1 VKLQDF
7 LVESWKTY
15 KVSSSP
21 KVLLYDFYLLSYI
34 SSLILDPGTRKDVG
48 LTGVGYSGKFFG
60 REGKELDEDIQYAQR
75 QLLPY
80 LGTKL
85 AQALFIAVC
94 AELRHVQ
101 DKNQPWSEFKHT
113 KNKTFKNYIRNYN
126 LMADKELKAFHP
138 TRDLE
143 RPELPTNEKGYTTSY
158 KAAKKAIKDTNGNV
172 IDFANMAADAFTD
185 LKWSQAYGGPKWAE
199 IAHGYVQLRRA
210 LDNYNP
216 QAPSPTSVSA
226 ENLIAAID
234 HAFDLEH
241 NTGTVLNKVAYF
253 DVEVEGYDWIKKALD
268 LKRDANMYDIAK
280 KASSDMRK
288 LGQEVLK
295 VAGMQDKQLKQVPAE
310 AGIPKK
316 VVKLQG
322 FGKKPETNKPA
333 FQVGDEVKVLG
344 NSKVTG
350 KVNQIVQS
358 SNGLLYHLTITSS
371 NVEFFPIGYTL
382 YNQQSNNLEKISG
395 KEPEPYE
402 KHSVDDIKSIFK
414 LACMRVTPQSMPE
427 QGVLAD
433 KSGIFLRKIIDVDE
447 LNDKIDLEIIGV
459 QNKGYKDLL
468 GNVSDFVLSD
478 VVKGCYL
485 VKDYFQTLASM
496 FYLVPNLTIKPNKK
510 MSSEIV
516 EPGMLPIGGLIKDKI
531 GDPEFVAQIVNVN
544 GPYKNVKVKVIA
556 VKDKKDEH
564 ELGKSYNYSFDNIGS
579 LFNLIE
585 KENEDEILK
594 GFIVDPSFKS
604 EEETSEFKTGDYVIR
619 KDGKNGGIV
628 TRVHHS
634 GNSLTYKILAAN
646 SKDKNAFS
654 LGNSIF
660 SYNVSIVKTS
670 KEFLKKVF
678 TLNIIRDKD
687 EGDKTDVQKYIDSL
701 TTKAKADEPVP
712 RDDDDIE
719 REVENIDT
727 GYYHTG
733 GYYMTNNRS
742 QIVKIYKITDDFVY
756 FTVIESKNKDA
767 VGGYHYLPI
776 EAFKKSVNFSFPRE
790 DVEYYKKKLDSK

>member
-1 VKLQDF
+1 MKLQDF

-60 REGKELDEDIQYAQR
+60 REGKELDEDIQYAQK

-101 DKNQPWSEFKHT
+101 DRNQQWSEFKHT

-143 RPELPTNEKGYTTSY
+143 RPELPTNEKGYTTSF
-158 KAAKKAIKDTNGNV
+158 KAAKKAIKDTDGNV

-185 LKWSQAYGGPKWAE
+185 LKWSQAYGGKKWAE

-216 QAPSPTSVSA
+216 QAPSPSSVSA

-253 DVEVEGYDWIKKALD
+253 DVEGEGYDWIKKALD

-288 LGQEVLK
+288 LGHEVLK
-295 VAGMQDKQLKQVPAE
+295 VAGMQDKQLKKVPAE

-322 FGKKPETNKPA
+322 FGKKPETTKAA
-333 FQVGDEVKVLG
+333 FQIGDEVEVKDVNDIKG
-344 NSKVTG
+344 IVVSFIQTPIGIFYSVKVTSSG
-350 KVNQIVQS
+350 DDYYLEGNTYSLWGEKLTKV
-358 SNGLLYHLTITSS
+358 G
-371 NVEFFPIGYTL
+371 E
-382 YNQQSNNLEKISG
+382 E
-395 KEPEPYE
+395 EPYE
-402 KHSVDDIKSIFK
+402 NHSVEEIKDIFK

-433 KSGIFLRKIIDVDE
+433 KNGYFLRKIIDVDE

-485 VKDYFQTLASM
+485 VKDYFPTLASM
-496 FYLVPNLTIKPNKK
+496 FYMAPNYDKKPNKK
-510 MSSEIV
+510 LSSEIV
-516 EPGMLPIGGLIKDKI
+516 EPGMLPIGGLLKDKV
-531 GDPEFVAQIVNVN
+531 DDNPEFVAQIVNVN
-544 GPYKNVKVKVIA
+544 GPNKNVKVKVIA

-564 ELGKSYNYSFDNIGS
+564 ELGKSYNYSFDNIGH
-579 LFNLIE
+579 LFNLID
-585 KENEDEILK
+585 KENEDEALK

-604 EEETSEFKTGDYVIR
+604 GEVTSEFKTGDYVIR
-619 KDGKNGGIV
+619 KDGKNGGVV

-634 GNSLTYKILAAN
+634 GKSLTYKILAGN
-646 SKDKNAFS
+646 FKSDG
-654 LGNSIF
+654 LGNSVF
-660 SYNVSIVKTS
+660 AYNESIVKSS

-678 TLNIIRDKD
+678 NLNIFRDKD
-687 EGDKTDVQKYIDSL
+687 EGEKSNVQKYIDSL
-701 TTKAKADEPVP
+701 TAKAKADEPVP
-712 RDDDDIE
+712 RDEDGDD
-719 REVENIDT
+719 NIQV
-727 GYYHTG
+727 GE
-733 GYYMTNNRS
+733 YYMIS
-742 QIVKIYKITDDFVY
+742 DEKMAVKVTEISDYVY
-756 FTVIESKNKDA
+756 VTVVAANKALKDLIGQSA
-767 VGGYHYLPI
+767 YYPI
-776 EAFKKSVNFSFPRE
+776 DMFEQSVNFSFPRE
-790 DVEYYKKKLDSK
+790 DVEYYQKKFDSE

>member
-1 VKLQDF
+1 MKLQDF

-60 REGKELDEDIQYAQR
+60 REGKELDEDIQYAQK

-101 DKNQPWSEFKHT
+101 DRNQQWSEFKHT

-143 RPELPTNEKGYTTSY
+143 RPELPTNEKGYTTSF
-158 KAAKKAIKDTNGNV
+158 KAAKKAIKDTGGNV

-185 LKWSQAYGGPKWAE
+185 LKWSQAYGGKKWAE
-199 IAHGYVQLRRA
+199 IAHGYIQLRRA

-253 DVEVEGYDWIKKALD
+253 DVEGEGYDWIKKALD

-288 LGQEVLK
+288 LGHEVLK
-295 VAGMQDKQLKQVPAE
+295 VAGMQDKQLKKVPAE

-322 FGKKPETNKPA
+322 FGKKPETTKAA
-333 FQVGDEVKVLG
+333 FLIGDEVEVKNVDDVKGVVISFTQTPNGILY
-344 NSKVTG
+344 SVKVTNSEDDLYLEG
-350 KVNQIVQS
+350 DVYNLYGEKLTKVA
-358 SNGLLYHLTITSS
+358 
-371 NVEFFPIGYTL
+371 ED
-382 YNQQSNNLEKISG
+382 
-395 KEPEPYE
+395 EPYE
-402 KHSVDDIKSIFK
+402 KHSVDDIKGIFK

-433 KSGIFLRKIIDVDE
+433 KNGYFLRKIIDVDE

-485 VKDYFQTLASM
+485 VKDYFPTLASM
-496 FYLVPNLTIKPNKK
+496 FYMAPNYDKKPNKK
-510 MSSEIV
+510 LSSEIV
-516 EPGMLPIGGLIKDKI
+516 EPGMLPIGGLLKDKV
-531 GDPEFVAQIVNVN
+531 DDNPEFVAQIVNVN
-544 GPYKNVKVKVIA
+544 GPNKNVKVKVIA

-564 ELGKSYNYSFDNIGS
+564 ELGKSYNYSFENIGH
-579 LFNLIE
+579 LFNLID
-585 KENEDEILK
+585 KENENEALK

-604 EEETSEFKTGDYVIR
+604 GEVTSEFKTGDYVIR

-634 GNSLTYKILAAN
+634 GESLTYKIIAGN
-646 SKDKNAFS
+646 FKSDG
-654 LGNSIF
+654 LGNSVF
-660 SYNVSIVKTS
+660 AYNESIVKSS

-678 TLNIIRDKD
+678 NLNIFRDKD
-687 EGDKTDVQKYIDSL
+687 EGEKTNVQNYIDSL
-701 TTKAKADEPVP
+701 TAKAHADEPVP
-712 RDDDDIE
+712 RDEDGDD
-719 REVENIDT
+719 NIQV
-727 GYYHTG
+727 GE
-733 GYYMTNNRS
+733 YYMIS
-742 QIVKIYKITDDFVY
+742 DEKMAVKVTEISDYVY
-756 FTVIESKNKDA
+756 VTVVAANKALKDLIGQSA
-767 VGGYHYLPI
+767 YYPI
-776 EAFKKSVNFSFPRE
+776 DMFEQSVNFSFPRE
-790 DVEYYKKKLDSK
+790 DVEYYQKKFDSE

>member
-1 VKLQDF
+1 MKLQDF

-60 REGKELDEDIQYAQR
+60 REGKELDEDIQYAQK
-75 QLLPY
+75 QLLPH

-101 DKNQPWSEFKHT
+101 DKNQQWSEFKHT

-138 TRDLE
+138 TRNLE
-143 RPELPTNEKGYTTSY
+143 RPELLTNEKGYTTSF
-158 KAAKKAIKDTNGNV
+158 KAAKKAIKDTGGNV

-185 LKWSQAYGGPKWAE
+185 LKWNQAYGGKKWAE

-216 QAPSPTSVSA
+216 QAPSPSSVSA

-241 NTGTVLNKVAYF
+241 NTGTVLNKVVYF
-253 DVEVEGYDWIKKALD
+253 DVDGEGYGWIKKALD

-288 LGQEVLK
+288 LGHEVLK

-322 FGKKPETNKPA
+322 FGKKPETTKA
-333 FQVGDEVKVLG
+333 TFQIGDEVEVKSNNVNDVKGIVISFTQTPNGILY
-344 NSKVTG
+344 SVKVTDSG
-350 KVNQIVQS
+350 DDLYYDGQVYNLYGEKLTKV
-358 SNGLLYHLTITSS
+358 G
-371 NVEFFPIGYTL
+371 E
-382 YNQQSNNLEKISG
+382 E
-395 KEPEPYE
+395 EEPYE
-402 KHSVDDIKSIFK
+402 KHSVDDIKGIFK
-414 LACMRVTPQSMPE
+414 LACMRVTPQSMPDE
-427 QGVLAD
+427 GVLAD
-433 KSGIFLRKIIDVDE
+433 KNGYFLRKIIDVDE

-485 VKDYFQTLASM
+485 VKDYFPTLASM
-496 FYLVPNLTIKPNKK
+496 FYMAPNLTIKPNKK
-510 MSSEIV
+510 MSLDIINPHLLDVGS
-516 EPGMLPIGGLIKDKI
+516 LIIDKV
-531 GDPEFVAQIVNVN
+531 GEPEFVAQIVNVN
-544 GPYKNVKVKVIA
+544 VPNKNVKVKVIA

-564 ELGKSYNYSFDNIGS
+564 ELGKSYNYSFENIGH
-579 LFNLIE
+579 LFNVI
-585 KENEDEILK
+585 NIQDEDKTLK
-594 GFIVDPSFKS
+594 GFIVDPNFKS
-604 EEETSEFKTGDYVIR
+604 GKVTSEFKTGDYVIR

-628 TRVHHS
+628 TRVHYS
-634 GNSLTYKILAAN
+634 GKSLTYKVLAGN
-646 SKDKNAFS
+646 FKSDG

-660 SYNVSIVKTS
+660 AYNESITKTT
-670 KEFLKKVF
+670 KDFLKNVF
-678 TLNIIRDKD
+678 KINIFRDKD
-687 EGDKTDVQKYIDSL
+687 EGEKTNVQNYIDSL
-701 TTKAKADEPVP
+701 TAKAKADEPVP
-712 RDDDDIE
+712 RDDEESDDD
-719 REVENIDT
+719 NI
-727 GYYHTG
+727 
-733 GYYMTNNRS
+733 
-742 QIVKIYKITDDFVY
+742 
-756 FTVIESKNKDA
+756 
-767 VGGYHYLPI
+767 
-776 EAFKKSVNFSFPRE
+776 
-790 DVEYYKKKLDSK
+790 